1 LSQDAVPNIE
11 FLARIK
17 NGKIRIALGWAALI
31 EIKGETCL
39 VSLAA
44 DITDAR
50 HDEIIASPVMIWIS
64 DPDGLITWLNRAWLE
79 FTGRTLAQEAGNGW
93 IENVRPEDLRS
104 YMNISRDAFTRRAS
118 YQAEFRLRRYD
129 GDVRRILVSALPRFN
144 PDHSFAGY
152 VGAAIDITEKRQ
164 AEAVLSQA
172 TQKLIRDQE
181 HERTSLAKE
190 LLTHTEQLTMLS
202 LNMDRFD
209 EPLSPS
215 VAELKQKIERA
226 KQQVEDLIFEI
237 QALSHR
243 LHSSK
248 LEYLG
253 LEATAAAYCDEFSE
267 QKGPKIDFSSHGVPE
282 KVSQDI
288 SLCLLR
294 VLQEVLQSAST
305 DNSTM
310 GLHVS
315 LEGTE
320 HELGLTVTTAVADF
334 GPEHAICVALL
345 KERLKI
351 VHGEFSIKAQSGG
364 GMVIRAQVPL
374 RNSLSAHHS

>member
-1 LSQDAVPNIE
+1 
-11 FLARIK
+11 
-17 NGKIRIALGWAALI
+17 
-31 EIKGETCL
+31 
-39 VSLAA
+39 
-44 DITDAR
+44 
-50 HDEIIASPVMIWIS
+50 
-64 DPDGLITWLNRAWLE
+64 
-79 FTGRTLAQEAGNGW
+79 
-93 IENVRPEDLRS
+93 
-104 YMNISRDAFTRRAS
+104 
-118 YQAEFRLRRYD
+118 
-129 GDVRRILVSALPRFN
+129 
-144 PDHSFAGY
+144 
-152 VGAAIDITEKRQ
+152 
-164 AEAVLSQA
+164 
-172 TQKLIRDQE
+172 
-181 HERTSLAKE
+181 
-190 LLTHTEQLTMLS
+190 
-202 LNMDRFD
+202 
-209 EPLSPS
+209 